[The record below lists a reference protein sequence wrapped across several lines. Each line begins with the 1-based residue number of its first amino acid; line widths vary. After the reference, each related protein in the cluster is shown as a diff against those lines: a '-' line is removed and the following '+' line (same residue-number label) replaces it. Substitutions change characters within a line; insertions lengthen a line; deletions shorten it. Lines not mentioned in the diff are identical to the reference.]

1 VSHHAW
7 DRPVAVRA
15 RGVVLGLAGIALCAW
30 CGWVSGYHRTTSAAE
45 ITWGISLA
53 AVLLV
58 DLALWRGM
66 TGRRLG
72 WRLEPA
78 RDPWPRIDRG
88 GPGPALRGV
97 APWLALLV
105 VALAWDVLGIDTGPH
120 QYHLTISA
128 LAQAYRPLNAA
139 LLLVWMLVGI
149 GYGAARV
156 RAPVESGGHADDP
169 RTPESGGALAAA
181 MGSPGAHPATP
192 ALLLPSSPPIGV
204 AFWVA
209 VPLVALLID
218 VSARHSE
225 GRRANAEEFLRFI
238 STSRLA
244 RIALV
249 AAWGFA
255 GYHLFAR

>member
-1 VSHHAW
+1 
-7 DRPVAVRA
+7 VRA
-15 RGVVLGLAGIALCAW
+15 RGVIIGTAGIALCAW
-30 CGWVSGYHRTTSAAE
+30 CGRVSGYHRTTAAAE
-45 ITWGISLA
+45 ITWVVSLG

-58 DLALWRGM
+58 DVALWRGK

-72 WRLEPA
+72 WRLEPV
-78 RDPWPRIDRG
+78 RDPWPRIGRG
-88 GPGPALRGV
+88 GAGPALRGV
-97 APWLALLV
+97 APWLALLL
-105 VALAWDVLGIDTGPH
+105 VALAWDALGIDTGPH

-149 GYGAARV
+149 GYEAARV
-156 RAPVESGGHADDP
+156 RAPVSSGGDAADP
-169 RTPESGGALAAA
+169 PTPGSGSALAAA
-181 MGSPGAHPATP
+181 MGSPGVHPATP
-192 ALLLPSSPPIGV
+192 GLLLPSSPPVGV

-209 VPLVALLID
+209 VPLVAVLID
-218 VSARHSE
+218 LSARHSG
-225 GRRANAEEFLRFI
+225 GRRANAEEFMRFI
-238 STSRLA
+238 SASRLA